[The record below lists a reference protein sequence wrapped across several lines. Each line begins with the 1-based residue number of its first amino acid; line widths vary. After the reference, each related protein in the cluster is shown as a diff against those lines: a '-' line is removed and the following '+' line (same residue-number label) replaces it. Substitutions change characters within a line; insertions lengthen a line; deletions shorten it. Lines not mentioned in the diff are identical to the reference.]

1 VVKKI
6 DILPMLV
13 DGHDYGHYAMGL
25 CPFHED
31 HNPSLQV
38 TDRGY
43 KCKSCGA
50 KGNLS
55 SLQDKLSPM
64 SMRADKPLEKH
75 GRKSMFPGYDDL
87 DAISDLLLSAH
98 DRLMASSHLHYY
110 LQKRGVDDLSVLC
123 KLGWYN
129 NMYTIPVLDKDG
141 GLIGGIARAGSNCTD
156 KKMRFDTP
164 HGQPPMLYVPDWKLL
179 EQSNHLF
186 LTFGIFDALT
196 VRSLGFASCTPT
208 VGKDSVN
215 SRWFDGIN
223 KVIHIIPD
231 KGEEKDALIL
241 VSRLGLR
248 GRILEIN
255 YDGTNTKDPNDFATT
270 MGKGKLTKLLQ
281 AAGG

>member
-1 VVKKI
+1 MLI
-6 DILPMLV
+6 D
-13 DGHDYGHYAMGL
+13 GQDYGHYAMGL
-25 CPFHED
+25 CPYHDD

-50 KGNLS
+50 KG
-55 SLQDKLSPM
+55 SLEDLQNSLGHTRYKIIEQVK
-64 SMRADKPLEKH
+64 DKPT
-75 GRKSMFPGYDDL
+75 RKSMFPGYDDL
-87 DAISDLLLSAH
+87 DAICDMLLSAH
-98 DRLMASSHLHYY
+98 DRLMSSSHLHYY
-110 LQKRGVDDLSVLC
+110 LQKRGVDDLSELC

-129 NMYTIPVLDKDG
+129 NMYTIPVLDKAG
-141 GLIGGIARAGSNCTD
+141 GLVGGIARAGSNNTD
-156 KKMRFDTP
+156 KKLRFDTP
-164 HGQPPMLYVPDWKLL
+164 HGQPPMLYVPDWKML
-179 EQSNHLF
+179 EQANYVF

-215 SRWFDGIN
+215 PRWFDEIN
-223 KVIHIIPD
+223 KRIYIIPD
-231 KGEEKDALIL
+231 KGEERDALML

-255 YDGTNTKDPNDFATT
+255 YDGTNTKDPNDYATT
-270 MGKGKLTKLLQ
+270 VGKGKLRELLQ